1 MDWSEKKGWTEDR
14 WYSRQNNGKLWIL
27 AYMTMGSLQVSL
39 IYESKSKKVIL
50 GQILS
55 LRIFK
60 RWKNAVEEK
69 RRHDT

>member
-1 MDWSEKKGWTEDR
+1 MDWSEKEGWTEDG
-14 WYSRQNNGKLWIL
+14 WYSRQNNVKLWIL
-27 AYMTMGSLQVSL
+27 AYMTMGCLQISL
-39 IYESKSKKVIL
+39 IYESESRKIIL

-69 RRHDT
+69 RRCDT